1 MTPHPALFY
10 QDPFNV
16 IDIEKYNPLPASLKK
31 GMFPLRVAFN
41 YLIPEKNAATLL
53 KLKKKRTRIFYFKI
67 MRNTIT
73 QTG

>member
-1 MTPHPALFY
+1 MTPHPALFD

-53 KLKKKRTRIFYFKI
+53 KF
-67 MRNTIT
+67 
-73 QTG
+73 

>member
-16 IDIEKYNPLPASLKK
+16 IDIEKYNPLPASHSLQSFKK

-41 YLIPEKNAATLL
+41 YLIPEKKCSNLI
-53 KLKKKRTRIFYFKI
+53 KIKKKKKEEYSTLK
-67 MRNTIT
+67 
-73 QTG
+73 

>member
-41 YLIPEKNAATLL
+41 YLIPEKKCSNLI
-53 KLKKKRTRIFYFKI
+53 KILKKKNKNILL
-67 MRNTIT
+67 
-73 QTG
+73 